1 MNVQSLFIY
10 PVKSLAGI
18 PMSYLEL
25 DDFGPSGDRRWMI
38 VDEQGRFVTQR
49 RMPCLALIKV
59 DVVGGVVRIGV
70 PGQGEFALQPTSEQ
84 QQVTVW
90 RDQVLASAA
99 QNRVNDAVS
108 RFCGEPL
115 RLVYMPDSTFRR
127 VDPDRVAEVRRV
139 GFADGFPFLIANA
152 ASLDELN
159 GRLDRA
165 VDIRRFRPNIVISN
179 AEPWAED
186 EWRELELGS
195 VRFRVVKPC
204 SRCVLTTVD
213 PDVGKKDLNMEPLKT
228 LASYRK
234 TEDGVIFG
242 QNAIHE
248 SPGKIVVGDLVSIL
262 EQEC

>member
-1 MNVQSLFIY
+1 MNVLSLFIY

-18 PMSYLEL
+18 AVPNLEL

-38 VDEQGRFVTQR
+38 VDKLGKFVTQR
-49 RMPCLALIKV
+49 RLPRLALIGV
-59 DVVGGVVRIGV
+59 RLNAGVVSISI
-70 PGQGEFALQPTSEQ
+70 PEQGEFALVATSEQ

-90 RDQVLASAA
+90 RDQVLASEA
-99 QNRVNDAVS
+99 QQDVNDALS

-115 RLVYMPDSTFRR
+115 RMVYMPDSTFRR
-127 VDPDRVAEVRRV
+127 VDPERVAEVRRV
-139 GFADGFPFLIANA
+139 GFADGFPFLLANA

-159 GRLDRA
+159 GRLAQA
-165 VDIRRFRPNIVISN
+165 VDIRRFRPNIVISG
-179 AEPWAED
+179 AAPWNED
-186 EWRELELGS
+186 SWRSLTVGD

-213 PDVGKKDLNMEPLKT
+213 PDTGQKDSNTEPLKT
-228 LASYRK
+228 LSHYRK

-242 QNAIHE
+242 QNAVHE
-248 SPGKIVVGDLVSIL
+248 GVGRISVGDSVSIV